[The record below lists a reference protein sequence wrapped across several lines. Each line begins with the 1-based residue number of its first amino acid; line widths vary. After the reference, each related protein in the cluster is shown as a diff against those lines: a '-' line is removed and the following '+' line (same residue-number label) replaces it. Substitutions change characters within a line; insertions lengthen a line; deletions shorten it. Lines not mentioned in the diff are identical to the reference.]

1 MIDISPKLGN
11 NNPERVIDMA
21 NKTPESKLQANA
33 RYNAKFQL
41 IPFRVKEDGSDG
53 FTRQDLIE
61 AAEAAGMSMNAF
73 IIDAILERMRH
84 Y

>member
-1 MIDISPKLGN
+1 MA
-11 NNPERVIDMA
+11 A

-33 RYNAKFQL
+33 RYDEQFER
-41 IPFRVKEDGSDG
+41 IPFRVHKDGSDG

-73 IIDAILERMRH
+73 IVDALLERLRH

>member
-1 MIDISPKLGN
+1 
-11 NNPERVIDMA
+11 MA
-21 NKTPESKLQANA
+21 KTPESHLQANA
-33 RYNAKFQL
+33 RYDEKFER
-41 IPFRVKEDGSDG
+41 IPFRVRKDGTDG

-73 IIDAILERMRH
+73 IIDALLERLRH

>member
-1 MIDISPKLGN
+1 MP
-11 NNPERVIDMA
+11 
-21 NKTPESKLQANA
+21 KTPESRLQANA
-33 RYNAKFQL
+33 RYHEKFER
-41 IPFRVKEDGSDG
+41 IPFRFRKDGSDG

-73 IIDAILERMRH
+73 IIDALLERLRH